1 MPDFRVLG
9 CDPGKLNFA
18 WAVYGD
24 EGLEDH
30 GVIEG
35 APDIDA
41 LTAAAARF
49 ERIIRHTEPD
59 ACVLERFHQR
69 PGKGAV
75 RNMEV
80 VNLLIGQC
88 LIICR
93 HYRVPWDLVTA
104 ATHKAWTPRNFEVEV
119 KEIIKKGE
127 IGKKYDLSTYEEWRE
142 LHTEHEVDAAN
153 LAKYAHDHKLLDLRR
168 QLQGED

>member
-9 CDPGKLNFA
+9 CDPGRLNFA

-24 EGLEDH
+24 KGLEDH

-35 APDIDA
+35 APDLDA
-41 LTAAAARF
+41 LTPAAARF
-49 ERIIRHTEPD
+49 ERIIQHTEPN

-69 PGKGAV
+69 PGKGAI
-75 RNMEV
+75 RNMEL
-80 VNLLIGQC
+80 VNLMIGQC

-104 ATHKAWTPRNFEVEV
+104 STHKKWTPLHFDVELST
-119 KEIIKKGE
+119 KKHSGV
-127 IGKKYDLSTYEEWRE
+127 GKKYDIGTYVEWRE
-142 LHTEHEVDAAN
+142 LTTEHEVDAAN
-153 LAKYAHDHKLLDLRR
+153 LAKYAHDHRLLDLRR
-168 QLQGED
+168 ELEGE